1 MRLEGG
7 DLVYRIKDRIKEA
20 LELRGM
26 LPIELA
32 RKSGINKG
40 SISRYL
46 KGEMIPKQSKIVD
59 MARALNVSP
68 AWLLGYDTPMEGTG
82 DEIVFTKELDTSK
95 LSNENYKKLLG
106 YYQALLD
113 MQEADNGNT

>member
-1 MRLEGG
+1 M
-7 DLVYRIKDRIKEA
+7 YRIKDRIKEA

-59 MARALNVSP
+59 MSRALNVSP
-68 AWLLGYDTPMEGTG
+68 AWLLGYDAPMEGTG
-82 DEIVFTKELDTSK
+82 DEIVITKELDTSK

>member
-1 MRLEGG
+1 M
-7 DLVYRIKDRIKEA
+7 YMIKDRIKEA
-20 LELRGM
+20 LEIRDM
-26 LPIELA
+26 LPVDLA

-82 DEIVFTKELDTSK
+82 DEVVFAKELDTSK